1 MAPVISLLAF
11 YATFRLL
18 KVAYYATERELELI
32 FVPKP
37 GCEGAYEVD
46 GRIFAKVHEVTVNSK
61 LFQTETYPL
70 NASDVGESFR
80 HGGQDFTGSVVVWLE
95 DVDPSNI
102 PSAGGIK
109 EVVFGEEKEYR
120 FQCGSRT

>member
-1 MAPVISLLAF
+1 MARIMSLMAF

-18 KVAYYATERELELI
+18 KVAYRATERQLRII

-37 GCEGAYEVD
+37 GCEGSYEVD
-46 GRIFAKVHEVTVNSK
+46 ERIFAKVRAITVNSRP
-61 LFQTETYPL
+61 FRTEIYPL
-70 NASDVGESFR
+70 SASDVGENFR
-80 HGGQDFTGSVVVWLE
+80 HGGQDFTGSVVVWLD
-95 DVDPSNI
+95 DVDPRDTL
-102 PSAGGIK
+102 SADGIR